1 MGPDLTSLP
10 HQPAVNAPA
19 DKPSSAQ
26 TVKTEGVGK
35 AVYASFKQMKSD
47 LTEQISSIAKP
58 VLKTISDN
66 FSEKFT
72 TARDQFVGLVGR
84 FSPSLEQKMRTPK
97 EIELQGSIE
106 EQVANLDTIQS
117 KISEIKK
124 EPRRLLEKSIQE
136 FSKID
141 EDVALEKKQIDL
153 SIGTSA
159 SFIDTQEKNLQATQA
174 QLLNASAKLGN
185 MQADDIQTG
194 DEYNPATTKQK
205 EVCERLEEKI
215 TSKERSLDGLKK
227 RHETLLQEREQKI
240 SDAEEAGK
248 RAKELVKQTYH
259 HDIAKLQ
266 GQILNLRREWSAG
279 KGKLEE
285 FKSEVTKSAP
295 SLVHAKEF
303 RKIDSTEK
311 KVTAFFSSL
320 GFIGKHDDRQFKITE
335 KGIDDSLTAINSDKI
350 SPNSIREHFKTINEG
365 ITDLERRMRL
375 AKMSGNEKLA
385 EEIQTKITAIRSNPI
400 LAENPSQQ
408 LFEQQNEA
416 KKLILSPD
424 FKSASAQAKFK
435 AIQEQIPARLQA
447 LALKAAIPQHY
458 ATVREVGP
466 RLDPPTESQK
476 EPIHDKTKRVIAE
489 EKNFTAFVKKNP
501 QLIGPAK
508 VLMTALHEK
517 VGLLKQI
524 QEGTKPQLSESGLR
538 ALSDDIQKISDAMS
552 SIENEVVH
560 QEEVQALLEPERTIL
575 RELEHIKQ
583 ALITARDTDSKLV
596 LKQEGIEK
604 WVEVQ
609 SRDIGLKSRQGTS
622 EASEEALRFVLNSI
636 SGDSLDANI
645 HTIAKE
651 ILDLLRVKPGEKT
664 WAKSVIENHESLGVQ
679 LAITASFV
687 DSKFATTKL
696 DQQLTTLKSLLTTG
710 KKEGHIITT
719 ELAPDT
725 ISYEMRLK
733 KLDLSKPE
741 NLEEAAGYIEDI
753 LKIVEKS
760 TVDPSLQA
768 KGLEILK
775 DLENSSWAKEVISQK
790 PEIKGK
796 IDGLK
801 SGEVVGTIVP
811 KTDKSAFIFN
821 KELLGPP
828 TNPDFQKKFLDT
840 YRFIISSLT
849 KDKSEKSDSAKLF
862 SYFHMTFT
870 NPMTSLYEKQ
880 QILKLAEQW
889 VSDPNMNHHEVAN
902 LQQEIKTLAANAK
915 ASGSASLGVAANKLL
930 ASLDAA
936 LKILPTRVETR
947 NGTASVD
954 TLVTDITGRKLGK
967 EEYRQA
973 VQEFAGSLR
982 TQGADRFKQI
992 GLQEFTDS
1000 KIAANLQGSTAEF
1013 NKLSEFF
1020 LNKVSDLMRT
1030 QESLTPEK
1038 REEVNQQIANLFTFL
1053 TDVQSELLSGDPI
1066 DFNSFMSLQ
1075 TVMTAAETSRLVPKE
1090 GDSPIK
1096 GKLSPAI
1103 VAKRKEFDELTSESA
1118 NFKNLR
1124 KAMVQAK
1131 NEGVSFIPYLGL
1143 FLTDLTFS
1151 YDGNPSVE
1159 GKVQNL
1165 GKVLGYIEEIQQ
1177 DVVSPTNETPVAYD
1191 MHSITNGKP
1200 YDKDEAYNLSLALK
1214 PRGS

>member
-1 MGPDLTSLP
+1 MGPDLSSTSLP
-10 HQPAVNAPA
+10 HQPAVNAPT
-19 DKPSSAQ
+19 DKPSFAQ
-26 TVKTEGVGK
+26 TAKTEGVGK

-84 FSPSLEQKMRTPK
+84 FSPSLEQKMRTPE
-97 EIELQGSIE
+97 EIKLQSSIE
-106 EQVANLDTIQS
+106 KQVANLDTIQS
-117 KISEIKK
+117 NISEIKK
-124 EPRRLLEKSIQE
+124 EPRRLMEKSIQE

-141 EDVALEKKQIDL
+141 EDVALKKKQIDL

-159 SFIDTQEKNLQATQA
+159 SFIGIQEKDLQATQRE
-174 QLLNASAKLGN
+174 LLNASAKLGN

-194 DEYNPATTKQK
+194 DRHNPATTKQK
-205 EVCERLEEKI
+205 EVCERLKEKI
-215 TSKERSLDGLKK
+215 TSKEKSLEDLKTRYK
-227 RHETLLQEREQKI
+227 TLVEGRDAKI

-266 GQILNLRREWSAG
+266 GQILDLRREWSAG

-303 RKIDSTEK
+303 RKIDSTER
-311 KVTAFFSSL
+311 KVTTFFSSL
-320 GFIGKHDDRQFKITE
+320 GFIGQHDDMQFKITE
-335 KGIDDSLTAINSDKI
+335 KGIDDSLKALNPGKSQSLITPD
-350 SPNSIREHFKTINEG
+350 SIKGHLETINKG
-365 ITDLERRMRL
+365 ITDLERRMGL

-408 LFEQQNEA
+408 LVEQQNEA
-416 KKLILSPD
+416 KNLILSPD

-435 AIQEQIPARLQA
+435 AIQEQSPARLQA
-447 LALKAAIPQHY
+447 IALKAAIKTGSH
-458 ATVREVGP
+458 EVGSDHTLP
-466 RLDPPTESQK
+466 
-476 EPIHDKTKRVIAE
+476 EPLQEKAARVKAE
-489 EKNFTAFVKKNP
+489 MKNFQEFVKDHP
-501 QLIGPAK
+501 HLQSQLS
-508 VLMTALHEK
+508 VLSKALHERTDA
-517 VGLLKQI
+517 LN
-524 QEGTKPQLSESGLR
+524 TNLSSAGKKAFSNDL
-538 ALSDDIQKISDAMS
+538 QKISDAMS

-651 ILDLLRVKPGEKT
+651 ILDLLRVKPDEKT

-811 KTDKSAFIFN
+811 KTGKSAFIFN

-1020 LNKVSDLMRT
+1020 LNKVADLMRT

-1103 VAKRKEFDELTSESA
+1103 VAKRKKFDELTSESA